1 MKISLNGNWFC
12 EVDKEDI
19 GKNENWFK
27 YEVFGTKNPI
37 LSEIK
42 IPMSFN
48 ILKGYENFEGIFWHY
63 FTFDFDQIIKD
74 KDIFIEF
81 EGSNYFTKVWLNGK
95 FLGESEG
102 GFLPFRFK
110 LENQAILKEKSN
122 FLAVR
127 VDNIRRKDGI
137 PSLFF
142 DWFNWGGI
150 YRDVNLVILKRN
162 RLENVRI
169 KTLLP
174 SSKKALIQIS
184 YKIKG
189 SLNFNW
195 TIIEPNEKNKN
206 IPIISGI
213 KPNQNFIEITL
224 INPKLWS
231 PESPKLYKLIF
242 KSIDNGKNKEI
253 LFETKFGIRQIETKG
268 IHLYLNKQR
277 IKIKG
282 ASLHEEYM
290 PYGRTI
296 PYEKREEDLKYM
308 KSLGFNALR
317 TAHYSHD
324 EKLIFAADKLGLLIL
339 EEIPVWGFCDFS
351 NPKTFRLA
359 AKMLRKLINRDFN
372 HPSVIWW
379 SVGNEVPIQ
388 QPHCSRF
395 MTRLMD
401 WVRMQDNTRL
411 TTYVSYKFF
420 IDFIQ
425 RKADIAAVNV
435 YLGWYYARVNQLNLM
450 VDAMRSLSPQKP
462 WIFTEFGAGAK
473 YGFRKGWKKQ
483 IKFSEEKQVHIIEH
497 TIRTLNS
504 KNYVAGWF
512 IWIYRDFR
520 SLVRTNQFQQGY
532 NRKGIVSEKDEK
544 KLITKI
550 IPKIIHEKR
559 KVRNLSLL
567 GSLLTAYFFPLL
579 LILNFLFDFF
589 IKLSINIQNIRKVK
603 KI

>member
-19 GKNENWFK
+19 GKKANWFSYNSFK
-27 YEVFGTKNPI
+27 SKKN
-37 LSEIK
+37 LTEIK
-42 IPMSFN
+42 IPISFN
-48 ILKGYENFEGIFWHY
+48 TMKGYENFEGIFWHY
-63 FTFDFDQIIKD
+63 FLFDFDHQIKD
-74 KDIFIEF
+74 VDVFIEL
-81 EGSNYFTKVWLNGK
+81 EGSNYFTEVWLNNE
-95 FLGESEG
+95 FLGDNEG

-110 LENQAILKEKSN
+110 IKNSTRLKAKSN

-137 PSLFF
+137 PGLFF

-162 RLENVRI
+162 RLENVKI

-174 SSKKALIQIS
+174 SRKKALIQIS

-195 TIIEPNEKNKN
+195 SIIGPNEKNEN
-206 IPIISGI
+206 MPIISGI

-231 PESPKLYKLIF
+231 PESPKLYKLVLE
-242 KSIDNGKNKEI
+242 SIDNGKNKEI

-268 IHLYLNKQR
+268 IYLYLNKKR

-282 ASLHEEYM
+282 ASLHEEYI

-296 PYEKREEDLKYM
+296 PYEKREEDIKNM

-324 EKLIFAADKLGLLIL
+324 EKLMDAADKLGILIL
-339 EEIPVWGFCDFS
+339 EEIPLWGFCDFR
-351 NPKTFRLA
+351 NPKTFKLA
-359 AKMLRKLINRDFN
+359 AKMLKKLIKRDYN

-379 SVGNEVPIQ
+379 SVGNEIPIQ
-388 QPHCSRF
+388 QPNCSRF
-395 MTRLMD
+395 IRRLME
-401 WVRMQDNTRL
+401 WVRMHDDTRL
-411 TTYVSYKFF
+411 VTYVSYKFF
-420 IDFIQ
+420 IDLTH

-435 YLGWYYARVNQLNLM
+435 YLGWYYARVNQLNFM
-450 VDAMRSLSPQKP
+450 ADAMRSLSPKKP
-462 WIFTEFGAGAK
+462 LIFTEFGAGAK
-473 YGFRKGWKKQ
+473 YGFKPGWNKQ
-483 IKFSEEKQVHIIEH
+483 IKFSEEKQVHTIEYI
-497 TIRTLNS
+497 IRTLNS
-504 KNYVAGWF
+504 KDYVAGWF

-520 SLVRTNQFQQGY
+520 SLVRRNQYQQGF
-532 NRKGIVSEKDEK
+532 NRKGIVSEKNEK
-544 KLITKI
+544 KLITKLF
-550 IPKIIHEKR
+550 PKIIHEKR
-559 KVRNLSLL
+559 KVRDLTLL

-579 LILNFLFDFF
+579 IIGNYIFDFF
-589 IKLSINIQNIRKVK
+589 ILYSMNLQYKRGVIKA
-603 KI
+603 